1 MPTTNARGHI
11 IPLGSEASFTR
22 EVLFTQFGLSI
33 NDIRPVAN
41 ATARDQFVTDMVAAG
56 LEPSSTHPLFVM
68 RADAPGLHR
77 IEYTIDGTVWLP
89 ASGRLQFSSLTA
101 ANSWAVA
108 YPSLLTTGD
117 AAMIAGKE
125 YRWFGSWLSTD
136 PTIDLVSGVARTP
149 GGSLNVDVWSVPGT
163 GESVATSGWFTY
175 NAATGDITV
184 LNAGR
189 YAVEARLAVASAAA
203 YPDPA
208 DPSKT
213 KQPAIAVYIIRDG
226 IETQILTQ
234 DSVETHPT
242 FSKMV
247 KLSIPSISLAANTKL
262 RVWIPGGGVL
272 VPSGGTV
279 GVGGVGRA
287 NGEFMV
293 RSLG

>member
-22 EVLFTQFGLSI
+22 EVFYTQFGLSI

-56 LEPSSTHPLFVM
+56 LGPSSSHPLFVM

-77 IEYTIDGTVWLP
+77 IEYTIDGTVWVP

-101 ANSWAVA
+101 ANSWATA
-108 YPSLLTTGD
+108 NPSLLTTGD
-117 AAMIAGKE
+117 VAMIAGKE
-125 YRWFGSWLSTD
+125 YRWVGSWLSTD
-136 PTIDLVSGVARTP
+136 PAIDLVSGISRTP

-175 NAATGDITV
+175 DASTGDITV
-184 LNAGR
+184 VNAGR
-189 YAVEARLAVASAAA
+189 YAVEARLAIASAAS
-203 YPDPA
+203 YVDPA
-208 DPSKT
+208 DSKT
-213 KQPAIAVYIIRDG
+213 KQPAIAVYIIRNGDG
-226 IETQILTQ
+226 AQILTQ

-262 RVWIPGGGVL
+262 RVWVPGGGVL

-279 GVGGVGRA
+279 SIGGSGRA